1 MAFHRAGADALDYL
15 PCRYGRSRLLFRGPR
30 RDLERPYVAFL
41 GGTETY
47 GKFVP
52 QPYPALCEAAT
63 GLVAVNL
70 GCLQAGPDV
79 WLNDS
84 AALDVAARAAAVV
97 VQVPSAV
104 NLTNRLYAVHPRRND
119 RFLRAAQLLQT
130 LFREVDFT
138 EFTFTRHLV
147 GTLAEASPPKFD
159 LVVQEL
165 RQAWLARMGLLL
177 SRIGPPRL
185 LLWIGAEP
193 PAAAGTPPRLGPD
206 PALVDQAMIDR
217 LLPQASGYLQVVPS
231 AAARAAGTAG
241 MCFLPPDEA
250 AARGLPGPAAHAEIA
265 AALAPAIA
273 ALA

>member
-52 QPYPALCEAAT
+52 QPFPHLCEGAT
-63 GLVAVNL
+63 GLVSVNL
-70 GCLQAGPDV
+70 GCVQAGPDV
-79 WLNDS
+79 WLNDA
-84 AALDVAARAAAVV
+84 AALDIAARAALVV
-97 VQVPSAV
+97 LQVPGAI

-119 RFLRAAQLLQT
+119 RFVRAAPLLQT

-147 GTLAEASPPKFD
+147 SALAAASPAKFD
-159 LVVQEL
+159 LLAQEL
-165 RQAWLARMGLLL
+165 RQAWLARMGQLL
-177 SRIGPPRL
+177 SRIAAPKL
-185 LLWIGAEP
+185 LLWLGSAPPPDAGAP
-193 PAAAGTPPRLGPD
+193 PDLSAD
-206 PALVDQAMIDR
+206 PVLVDRAMIDSLR
-217 LLPQASGYLQVVPS
+217 PQLAGYVEAVPS
-231 AAARAAGTAG
+231 PAARAQGTAG
-241 MCFLPPDEA
+241 MSFLPPDID

-265 AALAPAIA
+265 ARLSPAIM
-273 ALA
+273 ALL